1 MQEAHDPLA
10 DIAIQLAMELEEKNR
25 LLDEY
30 ANDQPI
36 EKVVQARIQQLAIT
50 KVLVKVHGRHKSHL
64 VKAHCDLG
72 ESYIMREFFEQA
84 LYHFSIA
91 KEINA
96 GLFEE
101 YEDAKQFHPFILMML
116 GKCYIE
122 QQKYAEALDYLD
134 KALRMNEQ
142 HIDKDHISNVN
153 IITDLAFVYT
163 KKTNYLTALKLYSKA
178 ISIIEKAPEDKKET
192 LASLYLDVAKT
203 HEALG
208 DWKEAITFQQKAL
221 ELLKGME
228 GIDHIVLA
236 NICITLAE
244 WCMKMKDNKTALDAI
259 KGSVQA
265 YEEAYGKTDIKT
277 LRIRERLAEIL
288 YSGEKLEEAI
298 SELKAIEEAERALFG
313 NMNIKVGKICRKLGI
328 WLKEINHE
336 EEAKEYIERSR
347 KILGVRKTSTKKQ
360 DVNISIDSG
369 SRTKEGEP
377 KIAYRNASNESGKK
391 FKSQKSIKTSK
402 RVIIRKS
409 NY

>member
-1 MQEAHDPLA
+1 MQEIQDQLA
-10 DIAIQLAMELEEKNR
+10 DITVQLAMELEEKNR

-122 QQKYAEALDYLD
+122 QQKYTEALDYLD
-134 KALRMNEQ
+134 KALKMNEQ

-163 KKTNYLTALKLYSKA
+163 KKSNYATALKLYSKA
-178 ISIIEKAPEDKKET
+178 ISIIEKSPEGKKET

-208 DWKEAITFQQKAL
+208 DWKEAIVFQQKAL

-236 NICITLAE
+236 NICVTLAE
-244 WCMKMKDNKTALDAI
+244 WCTKVKDHKTALDAMR
-259 KGSVQA
+259 GSVQA
-265 YEEAYGKTDIKT
+265 YEDAYGKTDVKT
-277 LRIRERLAEIL
+277 LRVKEKLAEVL
-288 YSGEKLEEAI
+288 HAGEKVEEAVD
-298 SELKAIEEAERALFG
+298 ELKAVEDAERTLFG
-313 NMNIKVGKICRKLGI
+313 NMNIKVGKLCRKLGT
-328 WLKEINHE
+328 WLRELNRE
-336 EEAKEYIERSR
+336 EEAKEYIEKSS
-347 KILGVRKTSTKKQ
+347 KILGVKKVSVKKQ
-360 DVNISIDSG
+360 DVNMSIDSG
-369 SRTKEGEP
+369 SRVKEAEP
-377 KIAYRNASNESGKK
+377 KVAYRNASNESGKR
-391 FKSQKSIKTSK
+391 FKSQKNIKKSK